1 MKNIL
6 LKLFACVS
14 IVVCLNSC
22 GLFRCGKLFG
32 CKSAETNR
40 STEVIMKAYAA
51 MINARQLDSLCS
63 ADNLSRD
70 LNEWMHATFY
80 DYETNT
86 KITKYVWINSIS
98 EDIETTY
105 IIVPVDTL
113 YDFTKRI
120 IDISKETEE

>member
-1 MKNIL
+1 
-6 LKLFACVS
+6 
-14 IVVCLNSC
+14 
-22 GLFRCGKLFG
+22 
-32 CKSAETNR
+32 
-40 STEVIMKAYAA
+40 MKAYAA

-63 ADNLSRD
+63 TDNLSRD

-86 KITKYVWINSIS
+86 KITKYVWINSTS
-98 EDIETTY
+98 ENIETTY